1 MKKTLLSFC
10 ALGLGL
16 FANAQVLLIENGTG
30 LTPGNVGT
38 DLTGTTP
45 GANDWLTFCAAS
57 GQNSDFQIV
66 DQGGAY
72 GNVVQITGSNTAA
85 NTRRMFKD
93 IGGDWG
99 FRDAGNDV
107 AEVQFDFFSGPA
119 TTSTNSLRVIL
130 YNSDLTKIVGGM
142 MFAMSTKVLSGL
154 SYYDNT
160 AAAGGVLGNYS
171 FRLSYTATPTPAYSD
186 LVLQPNTWYRVGF
199 SVNYTTGQVIFK
211 ESTGLITSSPIIG
224 ASAGIDPVQLNM
236 MMTAITTTGQ
246 TNTVSATGLFDN
258 LNFQASATS
267 GPLLA
272 TESNEMVSNQFS
284 VFPNPASNVINI
296 GNENAAITN
305 VSLADLNGRTV
316 KQFEL
321 DKVSSTQLNISDLSS
336 GMYMMTIQSTQGE
349 TVKKIMK
356 N

>member
-1 MKKTLLSFC
+1 MKKTLLTFC

-16 FANAQVLLIENGTG
+16 FANAQVLLNEDASG
-30 LTPGNVGT
+30 LLLGNVGA

-45 GANDWLTFCAAS
+45 GQGEWLTFVAAA
-57 GQNSDFQIV
+57 GNASDFQV
-66 DQGGAY
+66 VEQA
-72 GNVVQITGSNTAA
+72 GNNMIQITGSNTAV

-93 IGGDWG
+93 ISGDWG

-107 AEVQFDFFSGPA
+107 AEVQFRFYSGGP

-130 YNSDLTKIVGGM
+130 YNADLTKIIGGM
-142 MFAMSTKVLSGL
+142 MFSMSTKVLSGL

-160 AAAGGVLGNYS
+160 ASAGGVLGNYS

-186 LVLQPNTWYRVGF
+186 LVLQPDTWYTVGF
-199 SVNYTTGQVIFK
+199 SVNRANGQVIFK
-211 ESTGLITSSPIIG
+211 ESTGLITSAPITG
-224 ASAGIDPVQLNM
+224 ASAGLDPVQLNM
-236 MMTAITTTGQ
+236 MMTAISTTGQ
-246 TNTVSATGLFDN
+246 TNTVAATGLFDN

-272 TESNEMVSNQFS
+272 VQSNVVANNQSS
-284 VFPNPASNVINI
+284 VYPNPASNSINVS
-296 GNENAAITN
+296 NEHAAITKITM
-305 VSLADLNGRTV
+305 ADLNGRTV

-321 DKVSSTQLNISDLSS
+321 DKVSNAQLNISDLSS
-336 GMYMMTIQSTQGE
+336 GMYMMTIKSTEGE
-349 TVKKIMK
+349 TVKKIIK

>member
-1 MKKTLLSFC
+1 MRKTLLTFC
-10 ALGLGL
+10 ALGFGL
-16 FANAQVLLIENGTG
+16 FAQAQVILTENCEG
-30 LTPGNVGT
+30 LSVGNVND
-38 DLTGTTP
+38 DLTGAVP
-45 GANDWLTFCAAS
+45 GQGEWMTFVAAS
-57 GQNSDFQIV
+57 GNNSDFQVIN
-66 DQGGAY
+66 QGGDA
-72 GNVVQITGSNTAA
+72 GNLIQITGSNTAT
-85 NTRRMFKD
+85 NTRRMFQD
-93 IGGDWG
+93 ISGPWG
-99 FRDAGNDV
+99 FRDAGNNV
-107 AEVQFDFFSGPA
+107 AEVQFRFFSGPA

-130 YNSDLTKIVGGM
+130 YNSDLTKIIGGM

-160 AAAGGVLGNYS
+160 ASAGGVLGNYS

-186 LVLQPNTWYRVGF
+186 LVLQPNTWYTVGF

-211 ESTGLITSSPIIG
+211 ESTGLITSAPITG
-224 ASAGIDPVQLNM
+224 ASAGLDPVQLNM

-246 TNTVSATGLFDN
+246 VNSVSATGLFDD

-272 TESNEMVSNQFS
+272 VATNEVASASS
-284 VFPNPASNVINI
+284 VYPNPASNFINVS
-296 GNENAAITN
+296 NDKAAITK
-305 VSLADLNGRTV
+305 VTLADLNGRTV

-321 DKVSSTQLNISDLSS
+321 ANVSEAQLNISELSS
-336 GMYMMTIQSTQGE
+336 GMYLMTIKSTEGE